1 MSTAQMKQPTIVNEA
16 RRHQP
21 SYLSRRLERLRD
33 EVRLD
38 MHLARMDAR
47 DQWKKLEPQLV
58 QAEKLAEHVTEISF
72 RAMGQIAA
80 EVKRFQDHLKQ
91 HRPRA

>member
-1 MSTAQMKQPTIVNEA
+1 MSTPQKTKPITVNA
-16 RRHQP
+16 PRRRTP
-21 SYLSRRLERLRD
+21 GYIASRLERLRD
-33 EVRLD
+33 EVKLD
-38 MHLARMDAR
+38 MHLARMDAKDR
-47 DQWKKLEPQLV
+47 FQALEPRLLH
-58 QAEKLAEHVTEISF
+58 AEKLAEHVTEISF